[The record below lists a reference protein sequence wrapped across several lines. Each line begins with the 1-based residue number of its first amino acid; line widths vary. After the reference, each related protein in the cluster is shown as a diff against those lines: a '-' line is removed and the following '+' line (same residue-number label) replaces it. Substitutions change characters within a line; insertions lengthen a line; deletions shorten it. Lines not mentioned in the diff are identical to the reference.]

1 MRAQLKNVN
10 SSGFMLGNQLDLTF
24 LLGRI
29 LLFPPHTSNP
39 LLEDKKSLLI
49 MYKNV

>member
-10 SSGFMLGNQLDLTF
+10 SSGFMLGNISSWKDSS
-24 LLGRI
+24 I
-29 LLFPPHTSNP
+29 PPPHTSNP

>member
-29 LLFPPHTSNP
+29 LLFPPP
-39 LLEDKKSLLI
+39 IQVILC
-49 MYKNV
+49 